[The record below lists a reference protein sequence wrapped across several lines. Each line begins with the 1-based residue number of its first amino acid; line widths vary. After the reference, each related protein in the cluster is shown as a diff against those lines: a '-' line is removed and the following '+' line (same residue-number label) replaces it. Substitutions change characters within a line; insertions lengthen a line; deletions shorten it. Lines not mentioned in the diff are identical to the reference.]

1 MYKKPIRGPLS
12 ADKLRFFR
20 GYREPKKLK
29 IPEFTIRS
37 ALLGLYIFFLLGI
50 DLILF
55 ADSGNLSVFHGM
67 SMLPELKLL
76 LFIILMTSFVL
87 TYALS
92 FSKKLQNLIS
102 AALTMLFVQALLHQF
117 AEFDSEAFLGSLL
130 SSWLG
135 ATQPQA
141 FWNASSFILSL
152 ILGVLVFIFLS
163 KVSLKWICFYVFMS
177 LVCFTGILHNSY
189 IHTRNVHDFIEISDQ
204 KWFLKNKVKTGQ
216 RFIYIMLPDLVSYKY
231 FGLTN
236 NLEDHETQNIISG
249 FLAKNGFTVY
259 ENAYNQYDEAAMN
272 IVDLLNLFSN
282 AKPQEHMMREMLLY
296 HYWKFFNINDEYV
309 FLKDNQLFDT
319 FKKAGYKLTAY
330 KSQGTDLCYKNN
342 KLNVDRCVEKINRPA
357 NLYSLALST
366 GERAQIL
373 AIEWLT
379 SMHFIDNMSPVF
391 KFLKIFSRPESL
403 PMIGI
408 SYNNLYVLNSIK
420 TFDVLTEN
428 ILLDKGRNAY
438 FIYADIPSDMFIY
451 DQFCSIKTRNE
462 WINQNNLPWIE
473 TDKSEFKRHA
483 YNEQTR
489 CLYGKLQEFLDRLKE
504 VKLLDKSVII
514 IQGVSANNNF
524 STKAQDNFIDDMLY
538 NKLSLLAI
546 KEPNVKK
553 PRIDTKL
560 CVSKNI
566 LRHFLYGGQDCEK
579 ENTLSLHENLKKEL
593 ADKLNALSQEKTFK
607 QNIAEF
613 ESWYKYWQ
621 IVNKIILENKSDM
634 TQRKLSRTPTDSEFE
649 ENMPSLTQEDLKVE

>member
-1 MYKKPIRGPLS
+1 MYTKPIRGPLS
-12 ADKLRFFR
+12 SDKLRFFR
-20 GYREPKKLK
+20 GYKRSGKLK
-29 IPEFTIRS
+29 IPEFAVRS
-37 ALLGLYIFFLLGI
+37 TLLGLYIFFLLGI

-67 SMLPELKLL
+67 TMLPELKLL
-76 LFIILMTSFVL
+76 LFVILIASFVL
-87 TYALS
+87 IYALY
-92 FSKKLQNLIS
+92 FSKIIQNLIS
-102 AALTMLFVQALLHQF
+102 AALTMLFVQAILHQF

-135 ATQPQA
+135 TTQPQA
-141 FWNASSFILSL
+141 FWSASSFILSFV
-152 ILGVLVFIFLS
+152 LGIIVFIFLS
-163 KVSLKWICFYVFMS
+163 KASLKFVVFYVFMS
-177 LVCFTGILHNSY
+177 LVCFIGVLHNSY
-189 IHTRNVHDFIEISDQ
+189 VHTRSVHDFIEISDQ
-204 KWFLKNKVKTGQ
+204 RLRLNKVKAGQ

-231 FGLTN
+231 FGLIN
-236 NLEDHETQNIISG
+236 NMEGRETQDIISG
-249 FLAKNGFTVY
+249 FFAKNGFTVY

-272 IVDLLNLFSN
+272 ILDVLNLFSN

-296 HYWKFFNINDEYV
+296 HYWKFFNINDEYI

-342 KLNVDRCVEKINRPA
+342 KFNVDRCVEKINRPA

-366 GERAQIL
+366 GERAEIL
-373 AIEWLT
+373 GIEWLT
-379 SMHFIDNMSPVF
+379 SMDFIDNMSPLF
-391 KFLKIFSRPESL
+391 KFLKIFSRPENL

-408 SYNNLYVLNSIK
+408 NYNNLYVLNSIK
-420 TFDVLTEN
+420 TFDVLAEN
-428 ILLDKGRNAY
+428 ILQDKGRNAY

-451 DQFCSIKTRNE
+451 DQFCTIKTRNE

-514 IQGVSANNNF
+514 IHGVSSNNNF
-524 STKAQDNFIDDMLY
+524 STKAQDSFVNDMLY

-553 PRIDTKL
+553 ARVDTKL

-566 LRHFLYGGQDCEK
+566 LRQFLYGGQECEK
-579 ENTLSLHENLKKEL
+579 ANTLAIHENLKEEL
-593 ADKLNALSQEKTFK
+593 ETKLNALSQKKNFK

-621 IVNKIILENKSDM
+621 IVNKIVLENKTDM
-634 TQRKLSRTPTDSEFE
+634 TQRKLSNTPVDKEFE
-649 ENMPSLTQEDLKVE
+649 ENMPNLTQENLKVE